1 MEYLGALL
9 EGQASRPAEH
19 RRCALVS
26 GEGFRSW
33 MPPSPQTI
41 ANPPTTRSLTW
52 NSKPSTEE
60 STDGGELPPSFSEE
74 FGGVLDGVS

>member
-1 MEYLGALL
+1 
-9 EGQASRPAEH
+9 
-19 RRCALVS
+19 
-26 GEGFRSW
+26 